1 MRPVATSVK
10 STFGKGGGLEDS
22 QRNLQTVD
30 ATWQAVLALSG
41 SFVAVDFNH

>member
-1 MRPVATSVK
+1 VATSAK

-22 QRNLQTVD
+22 EQSLQTVD

-41 SFVAVDFNH
+41 SFLAQ